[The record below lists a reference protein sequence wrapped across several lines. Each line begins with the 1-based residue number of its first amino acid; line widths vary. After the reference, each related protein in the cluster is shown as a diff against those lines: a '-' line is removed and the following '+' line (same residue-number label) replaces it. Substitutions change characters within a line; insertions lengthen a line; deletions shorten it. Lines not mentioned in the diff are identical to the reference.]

1 MEKEFFYV
9 KPGDNLP
16 PSSSEDLIYSI
27 SIDDINSLALFA
39 TTLEPEQTVTAV
51 TGYTNALYTY
61 FKENGDNNIYSDCYN
76 KINSNSYGSQFLSTT
91 ISLFLLEK
99 RMRINGID
107 KNILKQY
114 NEVVNAYHNQIEF
127 NKTFNNIDVQ
137 KNRKM

>member
-16 PSSSEDLIYSI
+16 PSQQDLVYNI
-27 SIDDINSLALFA
+27 SIDDINSLSLFA

-51 TGYTNALYTY
+51 AGYANALYTY
-61 FKENGDNNIYSDCYN
+61 FSNNSEINSYSDCYK
-76 KINSNSYGSQFLSTT
+76 KITSNSYGNKFLHTT

-99 RMRINGID
+99 RMRSKGID
-107 KNILKQY
+107 KNIIKTY
-114 NEVVNAYHNQIEF
+114 SEVVSDYHNQIEF
-127 NKTFNNIDVQ
+127 SKTFNNIEEQ